1 MKEFDE
7 LVEIM
12 DTLRSPGGC
21 PWDREQTHE
30 SIAYNLIE
38 EAYEAV
44 EAIEN
49 GDDESLKEELGDVL
63 LQVVFHARMAA
74 ERGAFDIRDV
84 VSGIASK
91 LIARHPHVFGAE
103 RLETAE
109 EVLRSWEKI
118 KSEERKRGRK
128 QRRGFADDAAVAE
141 GEAEIEGVQ
150 ESEGLEEVR
159 GRKAA
164 IESSPGDKPGA
175 GTTGASRKAAS
186 REGAGTERAAG
197 AEEVADIEA
206 AAEIENSILSSF
218 PFSMPAMLVALGLQ
232 KKAARLGYEF
242 SDVMQVIDKIA
253 EEAAELKE
261 AARKARVADAAP
273 EASSECAR
281 TIEHE
286 LGDLLFSVV
295 NVARYLKINPEQ
307 ALRKSSRRFAERIQ
321 LAERLA
327 REQGREL
334 TDLTEAEL
342 DVIWERAKE
351 LQQEADSAS

>member
-1 MKEFDE
+1 MKEFDD

-91 LIARHPHVFGAE
+91 LVARHPHVFGTE

-109 EVLRSWEKI
+109 EVLRSWEKM

-128 QRRGFADDAAVAE
+128 QKRGSADDAAVAE
-141 GEAEIEGVQ
+141 GEAARAEKAADA
-150 ESEGLEEVR
+150 EEVA
-159 GRKAA
+159 G
-164 IESSPGDKPGA
+164 IEA
-175 GTTGASRKAAS
+175 
-186 REGAGTERAAG
+186 AAG
-197 AEEVADIEA
+197 AEEAAGTEEA
-206 AAEIENSILSSF
+206 AGIEDSILSGF

-242 SDVMQVIDKIA
+242 SDVRQVIDKIA

-261 AARKARVADAAP
+261 VAQEARDADVASEAA
-273 EASSECAR
+273 SERAR

-321 LAERLA
+321 LAEQLA
-327 REQGREL
+327 RKQGREL

-342 DVIWERAKE
+342 DAIWERAKA
-351 LQQEADSAS
+351 LQHEADSAS

>member
-38 EAYEAV
+38 EAYETV

-91 LIARHPHVFGAE
+91 LIARHPHVFGTE

-118 KSEERKRGRK
+118 KSEERKRGSK
-128 QRRGFADDAAVAE
+128 QKRGLADDAVVAE
-141 GEAEIEGVQ
+141 GEEARAE
-150 ESEGLEEVR
+150 
-159 GRKAA
+159 KTA
-164 IESSPGDKPGA
+164 D
-175 GTTGASRKAAS
+175 
-186 REGAGTERAAG
+186 
-197 AEEVADIEA
+197 AEEVARVENAAGTVEMSGTEKAADTEEA
-206 AAEIENSILSSF
+206 AGIKDSILSGF

-261 AARKARVADAAP
+261 VAQEARGADAAS
-273 EASSECAR
+273 EAASERAR

-342 DVIWERAKE
+342 DVIWERAKA

>member
-1 MKEFDE
+1 
-7 LVEIM
+7 
-12 DTLRSPGGC
+12 
-21 PWDREQTHE
+21 
-30 SIAYNLIE
+30 
-38 EAYEAV
+38 
-44 EAIEN
+44 
-49 GDDESLKEELGDVL
+49 
-63 LQVVFHARMAA
+63 
-74 ERGAFDIRDV
+74 
-84 VSGIASK
+84 
-91 LIARHPHVFGAE
+91 
-103 RLETAE
+103 
-109 EVLRSWEKI
+109 LRSWEKI
-118 KSEERKRGRK
+118 KSEERKRGSK
-128 QRRGFADDAAVAE
+128 QKRGLANDAAVAE
-141 GEAEIEGVQ
+141 GEEARSEKTADAENVARVEN
-150 ESEGLEEVR
+150 
-159 GRKAA
+159 A
-164 IESSPGDKPGA
+164 
-175 GTTGASRKAAS
+175 
-186 REGAGTERAAG
+186 AGTEKAADTEEAAG
-197 AEEVADIEA
+197 IED
-206 AAEIENSILSSF
+206 SVLSGF

-261 AARKARVADAAP
+261 VAQEARGADAASKA
-273 EASSECAR
+273 ASARAR

-342 DVIWERAKE
+342 DVIWERAKA